1 MRNQIEIL
9 SVPID
14 VVTMDEAMDRVEQ
27 MLRSPGFHF
36 VATMNAEM
44 VMLAKRDKVFADLIK
59 GADLVLPDGAGVLW
73 AAEQQNEHFPERV
86 TGVDTAKRL
95 FEKAAKEQLPIYCLG
110 GESGVAEDAVA
121 AMEKEFGPLSVVG
134 VHSGF
139 FTAEEE
145 KEIIKKIEEGGTKI
159 VLVALGVPRQ
169 EIWITQNLSHLSG
182 VVGMGVG
189 GTFDVLAGRLPRA
202 PKWMQDN
209 RLEWLFRLYKQPW
222 RIKRMMALPQYV
234 WAVWKNKK

>member
-73 AAEQQNEHFPERV
+73 AAEQQNEHFPE
-86 TGVDTAKRL
+86 
-95 FEKAAKEQLPIYCLG
+95 
-110 GESGVAEDAVA
+110 
-121 AMEKEFGPLSVVG
+121 
-134 VHSGF
+134 
-139 FTAEEE
+139 
-145 KEIIKKIEEGGTKI
+145 
-159 VLVALGVPRQ
+159 
-169 EIWITQNLSHLSG
+169 
-182 VVGMGVG
+182 
-189 GTFDVLAGRLPRA
+189 
-202 PKWMQDN
+202 
-209 RLEWLFRLYKQPW
+209 
-222 RIKRMMALPQYV
+222 
-234 WAVWKNKK
+234 